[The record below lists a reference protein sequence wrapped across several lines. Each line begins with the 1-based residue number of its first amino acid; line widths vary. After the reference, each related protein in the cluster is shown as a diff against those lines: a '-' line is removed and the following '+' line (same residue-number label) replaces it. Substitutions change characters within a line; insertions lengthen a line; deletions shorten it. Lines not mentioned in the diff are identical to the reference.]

1 MVEPDT
7 PLIAFVKALAR
18 RQARLDATP
27 PPAAND
33 DEKKDEGARKQ

>member
-1 MVEPDT
+1 MQTES

-33 DEKKDEGARKQ
+33 DDKKDEGARKQ